1 MKKVKDP
8 VLFRKIKTFLT
19 EYLPVIRKRSKN
31 TICHTRLYKY
41 LLIHYTYKTQK
52 QLYEET

>member
-19 EYLPVIRKRSKN
+19 EYLPVIRMFLTS
-31 TICHTRLYKY
+31 
-41 LLIHYTYKTQK
+41 
-52 QLYEET
+52 